1 MNLSKLKE
9 LKTKTNKTID
19 DLVIAL
25 NTQEELAELMATCEE
40 QIAKLMAKKNE
51 YQQEMVAVCGHFNDL
66 VACLDNQG
74 KSIKT
79 EFGLD
84 DDECDRDDDDDDF
97 DDDDDWDDDE
107 EEVDDDEE
115 EEVDDD
121 EEEEVDDDEVEP
133 DGTL

>member
-19 DLVIAL
+19 DLVVAL

-40 QIAKLMAKKNE
+40 QIAKLTAKKNE
-51 YQQEMVAVCGHFNDL
+51 YQEEMISVCGHFNDL
-66 VACLDNQG
+66 VACLDSQG

-84 DDECDRDDDDDDF
+84 DECDGDDDDDNDWGF
-97 DDDDDWDDDE
+97 DDDDDWDDE

-115 EEVDDD
+115 VEDDN
-121 EEEEVDDDEVEP
+121 EP

>member
-19 DLVIAL
+19 DLVVAL

-51 YQQEMVAVCGHFNDL
+51 YQEEMIAVCGHFNDL

-84 DDECDRDDDDDDF
+84 DDDEECDGDDDDDDF
-97 DDDDDWDDDE
+97 DDDDDWDEDDEEDDE
-107 EEVDDDEE
+107 EEIDDDEE
-115 EEVDDD
+115 IDN
-121 EEEEVDDDEVEP
+121 EP

>member
-1 MNLSKLKE
+1 MNLSTLKE

-40 QIAKLMAKKNE
+40 QIAKLMAKKEE

-66 VACLDNQG
+66 VACLDSQG

-79 EFGLD
+79 EFGLCD
-84 DDECDRDDDDDDF
+84 DDDDDCDGDDDDF
-97 DDDDDWDDDE
+97 DDDDEEDWDDEVDDE
-107 EEVDDDEE
+107 EEI
-115 EEVDDD
+115 
-121 EEEEVDDDEVEP
+121 DDDEVEP

>member
-84 DDECDRDDDDDDF
+84 DDEECDGDDDDDF
-97 DDDDDWDDDE
+97 DDDDDWDDD
-107 EEVDDDEE
+107 DEE

-121 EEEEVDDDEVEP
+121 EDNNEP

>member
-9 LKTKTNKTID
+9 LKTKTNQTID

-40 QIAKLMAKKNE
+40 QIAKLMAKKEE

-66 VACLDNQG
+66 VACLDSQG

-79 EFGLD
+79 EFGLCD
-84 DDECDRDDDDDDF
+84 DDEECDGDEDDEDF
-97 DDDDDWDDDE
+97 DDDDDWDDEDE
-107 EEVDDDEE
+107 EVEDEE
-115 EEVDDD
+115 VEDDN
-121 EEEEVDDDEVEP
+121 EP

>member
-19 DLVIAL
+19 DLVVAL

-84 DDECDRDDDDDDF
+84 DDDEECDGDDDDDF
-97 DDDDDWDDDE
+97 DDDDDWDDDDE
-107 EEVDDDEE
+107 IDDDEE

-121 EEEEVDDDEVEP
+121 EDNNES

>member
-19 DLVIAL
+19 DLVVAL

-84 DDECDRDDDDDDF
+84 DDECDGDDDNDFDDDDDF
-97 DDDDDWDDDE
+97 DDDEEDWDD
-107 EEVDDDEE
+107 EVDDDED
-115 EEVDDD
+115 EEVED
-121 EEEEVDDDEVEP
+121 ENEP

>member
-19 DLVIAL
+19 DLVVAL

-51 YQQEMVAVCGHFNDL
+51 YQEEMIAVCGHFNDL
-66 VACLDNQG
+66 VACLDSQG

-84 DDECDRDDDDDDF
+84 DDDECDGDDDDDDF
-97 DDDDDWDDDE
+97 DDDEEDWDDDDDE

-115 EEVDDD
+115 EVDDD
-121 EEEEVDDDEVEP
+121 EEVDNEP

>member
-19 DLVIAL
+19 DLVVAL

-51 YQQEMVAVCGHFNDL
+51 YQEEMIAVCGHFNDL

-84 DDECDRDDDDDDF
+84 DDDECDGDDDDDF
-97 DDDDDWDDDE
+97 DDDDDWDDDDDEDDE
-107 EEVDDDEE
+107 EEVDN
-115 EEVDDD
+115 
-121 EEEEVDDDEVEP
+121 EP

>member
-19 DLVIAL
+19 DLVVAL

-51 YQQEMVAVCGHFNDL
+51 YQEEMIAVCGHFNDL
-66 VACLDNQG
+66 VACLDSQG

-84 DDECDRDDDDDDF
+84 DDEECDGDDDDDDF
-97 DDDDDWDDDE
+97 DDDDNWDDDDE
-107 EEVDDDEE
+107 IDD
-115 EEVDDD
+115 
-121 EEEEVDDDEVEP
+121 DDDEVEDENEP

>member
-19 DLVIAL
+19 DLVVAL

-51 YQQEMVAVCGHFNDL
+51 YQEEMIAVCGHFNDL
-66 VACLDNQG
+66 VACLDSQG

-84 DDECDRDDDDDDF
+84 DDDEECDGDDDDDF
-97 DDDDDWDDDE
+97 DDDDEDWDDEDDE

-115 EEVDDD
+115 IDN
-121 EEEEVDDDEVEP
+121 EP

>member
-1 MNLSKLKE
+1 MNLSTLKE

-40 QIAKLMAKKNE
+40 QIAKLMAKKE
-51 YQQEMVAVCGHFNDL
+51 EHQQEMVAVCGHFNDL
-66 VACLDNQG
+66 VACLDSQG

-79 EFGLD
+79 EFGLCDD
-84 DDECDRDDDDDDF
+84 DDECDGDDDEE
-97 DDDDDWDDDE
+97 DWDDDE
-107 EEVDDDEE
+107 EDWDDDDDDEE
-115 EEVDDD
+115 EEVEDDN
-121 EEEEVDDDEVEP
+121 EP

>member
-1 MNLSKLKE
+1 MNLSTLKE

-40 QIAKLMAKKNE
+40 QIAKLMEKKEE
-51 YQQEMVAVCGHFNDL
+51 YQQEMIAVCGHFNDL
-66 VACLDNQG
+66 VACLDSQG

-79 EFGLD
+79 EFGLCDD
-84 DDECDRDDDDDDF
+84 DDECDGDDDDDDF
-97 DDDDDWDDDE
+97 DDDDDWDDE
-107 EEVDDDEE
+107 EEEIDDDDEE
-115 EEVDDD
+115 D
-121 EEEEVDDDEVEP
+121 EDNNEP

>member
-19 DLVIAL
+19 DLVVAL

-66 VACLDNQG
+66 VACLDSQG

-84 DDECDRDDDDDDF
+84 DDDEECDGDDDDDF

-107 EEVDDDEE
+107 EDWDDE
-115 EEVDDD
+115 
-121 EEEEVDDDEVEP
+121 DDEVEDENEP

>member
-9 LKTKTNKTID
+9 LKTKTNQTID

-51 YQQEMVAVCGHFNDL
+51 YQEEMATVCGHFNDL
-66 VACLDNQG
+66 VACLDSQG

-84 DDECDRDDDDDDF
+84 DDDEECDGD

-107 EEVDDDEE
+107 EDWDDE

-121 EEEEVDDDEVEP
+121 DS

>member
-19 DLVIAL
+19 DLVVAL

-51 YQQEMVAVCGHFNDL
+51 YQEEMIAVCGHFNDL
-66 VACLDNQG
+66 VACLDSQG
-74 KSIKT
+74 KAIKT

-84 DDECDRDDDDDDF
+84 DECDGDDDDDF
-97 DDDDDWDDDE
+97 DDDDDWDDDDEIDDDDE

-115 EEVDDD
+115 VDN
-121 EEEEVDDDEVEP
+121 EP

>member
-19 DLVIAL
+19 DLVVAL

-40 QIAKLMAKKNE
+40 QIAKLMAKKEE

-66 VACLDNQG
+66 VACLDSQG

-79 EFGLD
+79 EFGLCDDD
-84 DDECDRDDDDDDF
+84 DDECDGDDDDDDF
-97 DDDDDWDDDE
+97 DDDDDWDDDDE

-115 EEVDDD
+115 IDN
-121 EEEEVDDDEVEP
+121 EP

>member
-1 MNLSKLKE
+1 MNLSTLKE

-19 DLVIAL
+19 DLVVAL

-66 VACLDNQG
+66 VACLDSQG

-84 DDECDRDDDDDDF
+84 DDEECDGDDDDDDF
-97 DDDDDWDDDE
+97 DDDDDWDDDD
-107 EEVDDDEE
+107 DDDEE

-121 EEEEVDDDEVEP
+121 EKVDDNEP

>member
-1 MNLSKLKE
+1 MNLSTLKE

-40 QIAKLMAKKNE
+40 QIAKLMAKKEE

-66 VACLDNQG
+66 VACLDSQG

-79 EFGLD
+79 EFGL
-84 DDECDRDDDDDDF
+84 CDDDDDDCDGD

-107 EEVDDDEE
+107 EDWDDEVDDDDEE
-115 EEVDDD
+115 EI
-121 EEEEVDDDEVEP
+121 DDDEVEP

>member
-9 LKTKTNKTID
+9 LKTKTNQTID

-51 YQQEMVAVCGHFNDL
+51 YQEEMIAVCGHFNDL
-66 VACLDNQG
+66 VACLDSQG

-84 DDECDRDDDDDDF
+84 DECDGDDDDDF
-97 DDDDDWDDDE
+97 DDDDDWDDDDEIDDDDE

-115 EEVDDD
+115 VDN
-121 EEEEVDDDEVEP
+121 EP

>member
-19 DLVIAL
+19 DLVVAL

-51 YQQEMVAVCGHFNDL
+51 YQQEMVAVCEHFNDL

-84 DDECDRDDDDDDF
+84 DDDECDGNDDDDF
-97 DDDDDWDDDE
+97 DDDDDWVDDDE
-107 EEVDDDEE
+107 DEEVDDDEE
-115 EEVDDD
+115 IDN
-121 EEEEVDDDEVEP
+121 EP

>member
-19 DLVIAL
+19 DLVVAL

-66 VACLDNQG
+66 VACLDSQG

-84 DDECDRDDDDDDF
+84 DDEECDGDDDDDDF
-97 DDDDDWDDDE
+97 DDDDDWDDDDEIDDDDE

-115 EEVDDD
+115 IDN
-121 EEEEVDDDEVEP
+121 EP

>member
-19 DLVIAL
+19 DLVVAL

-51 YQQEMVAVCGHFNDL
+51 YQEEMIAVCGHFNDL

-84 DDECDRDDDDDDF
+84 DDDDECDGDDDDDF
-97 DDDDDWDDDE
+97 DDDDDWDDDDD
-107 EEVDDDEE
+107 EVDDDED
-115 EEVDDD
+115 EEVED
-121 EEEEVDDDEVEP
+121 ENEAG
-133 DGTL
+133 GTLELTIDN

>member
-19 DLVIAL
+19 DLVVAL

-51 YQQEMVAVCGHFNDL
+51 YQEEMIAVCGHFNDL
-66 VACLDNQG
+66 VACLDSQG

-84 DDECDRDDDDDDF
+84 DADEECDGDDDDDF
-97 DDDDDWDDDE
+97 DDDDEDWDDEDDEEDDDDE
-107 EEVDDDEE
+107 E
-115 EEVDDD
+115 
-121 EEEEVDDDEVEP
+121 DEVEEDEVEDENEP

>member
-1 MNLSKLKE
+1 MNLSTLKE

-40 QIAKLMAKKNE
+40 QIAKLMAKKEE

-66 VACLDNQG
+66 VACLDSQG

-79 EFGLD
+79 EFGLCD
-84 DDECDRDDDDDDF
+84 DDECDGDDDEF

-107 EEVDDDEE
+107 EDWDD
-115 EEVDDD
+115 
-121 EEEEVDDDEVEP
+121 EEEVDDDEVEP

>member
-19 DLVIAL
+19 DLVVAL

-51 YQQEMVAVCGHFNDL
+51 YQEEMIAVCGHFNDL

-84 DDECDRDDDDDDF
+84 DDEECDGDDDDDDF
-97 DDDDDWDDDE
+97 DDDDNWDDDDE
-107 EEVDDDEE
+107 IDD
-115 EEVDDD
+115 
-121 EEEEVDDDEVEP
+121 DDDEVEDENEP

>member
-19 DLVIAL
+19 DLVVAL

-51 YQQEMVAVCGHFNDL
+51 YQEEMIAVCGHFNDL

-84 DDECDRDDDDDDF
+84 DDDEECDGDDDDDF
-97 DDDDDWDDDE
+97 DDDEDWDDDDD
-107 EEVDDDEE
+107 EVDDDED
-115 EEVDDD
+115 EEVED
-121 EEEEVDDDEVEP
+121 ENEP
-133 DGTL
+133 AGTL

>member
-19 DLVIAL
+19 DLVVAL

-51 YQQEMVAVCGHFNDL
+51 YQEEMAAVCGHFNDL
-66 VACLDNQG
+66 VACLDSQG

-84 DDECDRDDDDDDF
+84 DDDEECDGDDDDDDW
-97 DDDDDWDDDE
+97 DDDDEIDDDDE

-115 EEVDDD
+115 VDN
-121 EEEEVDDDEVEP
+121 EP

>member
-9 LKTKTNKTID
+9 LKTKTNQTID
-19 DLVIAL
+19 DLVVAL

-51 YQQEMVAVCGHFNDL
+51 YQEEMVAVCGHFNDL
-66 VACLDNQG
+66 VACLDSQG

-84 DDECDRDDDDDDF
+84 DDDEGCDGDDDDDL
-97 DDDDDWDDDE
+97 DDDDDWDEDDEEDDE

-115 EEVDDD
+115 IDN
-121 EEEEVDDDEVEP
+121 EP

>member
-19 DLVIAL
+19 DLVVAL

-51 YQQEMVAVCGHFNDL
+51 YQEEMIAVCGHFNDL
-66 VACLDNQG
+66 VACLDSQG

-84 DDECDRDDDDDDF
+84 DDDEECDGDDDDDDF
-97 DDDDDWDDDE
+97 DDDDDWDEDDEEDDE

-115 EEVDDD
+115 IDN
-121 EEEEVDDDEVEP
+121 EP

>member
-19 DLVIAL
+19 DLVVAL

-51 YQQEMVAVCGHFNDL
+51 YQEEMISVCGHFNDL
-66 VACLDNQG
+66 VACLDSQG

-84 DDECDRDDDDDDF
+84 DECDGDDDDDNDWGFDDDDDWDF
-97 DDDDDWDDDE
+97 DDDDDWDDE

-115 EEVDDD
+115 VEDDN
-121 EEEEVDDDEVEP
+121 EP

>member
-1 MNLSKLKE
+1 MNISKLKE
-9 LKTKTNKTID
+9 LKTKTNQTID
-19 DLVIAL
+19 DLVVAL

-51 YQQEMVAVCGHFNDL
+51 YQEEMIAVCGHFNDL
-66 VACLDNQG
+66 VACLDSQG

-84 DDECDRDDDDDDF
+84 DDDEECDGDDDDDF
-97 DDDDDWDDDE
+97 DDDEEDWDDEIDDDDE

-115 EEVDDD
+115 VDN
-121 EEEEVDDDEVEP
+121 EP

>member
-19 DLVIAL
+19 DLVVAL

-51 YQQEMVAVCGHFNDL
+51 YQEEMIAVCGHFNDL

-84 DDECDRDDDDDDF
+84 DDDEECDG
-97 DDDDDWDDDE
+97 DDDDDWDDDDD
-107 EEVDDDEE
+107 EVDDDED
-115 EEVDDD
+115 EEVED
-121 EEEEVDDDEVEP
+121 ENEP

>member
-19 DLVIAL
+19 DLVVAL

-51 YQQEMVAVCGHFNDL
+51 YQEEMIAVCGHFNDL
-66 VACLDNQG
+66 VACLDSQG

-84 DDECDRDDDDDDF
+84 DDEECDGDDDDDF
-97 DDDDDWDDDE
+97 DDDDDWDDDDEIDDDDE

-115 EEVDDD
+115 VDN
-121 EEEEVDDDEVEP
+121 EP

>member
-84 DDECDRDDDDDDF
+84 DDEECDGDDDDDF
-97 DDDDDWDDDE
+97 DDDEIDDDE
-107 EEVDDDEE
+107 IDDDEEE

-121 EEEEVDDDEVEP
+121 EDNNEP

>member
-1 MNLSKLKE
+1 MNLSTLKE

-51 YQQEMVAVCGHFNDL
+51 YQEEMIAVCGHFNDL
-66 VACLDNQG
+66 VACLDSQG

-84 DDECDRDDDDDDF
+84 DDEECDGDDDDF
-97 DDDDDWDDDE
+97 DDDDDWDDDDE
-107 EEVDDDEE
+107 IDDDDEE
-115 EEVDDD
+115 EVDED
-121 EEEEVDDDEVEP
+121 EEVDNES

>member
-19 DLVIAL
+19 DLVVAL

-51 YQQEMVAVCGHFNDL
+51 YQEEMIAVCGHFNDL
-66 VACLDNQG
+66 VACLDSQG

-84 DDECDRDDDDDDF
+84 DDEECDGDDDDDF
-97 DDDDDWDDDE
+97 DDDDDWDDEEEDWDDDE
-107 EEVDDDEE
+107 EEVDNDEA
-115 EEVDDD
+115 
-121 EEEEVDDDEVEP
+121 EP

>member
-19 DLVIAL
+19 DLVVAL

-66 VACLDNQG
+66 VACLDSQG

-84 DDECDRDDDDDDF
+84 DDDEECDGDDDDF

-107 EEVDDDEE
+107 EDWDDE
-115 EEVDDD
+115 
-121 EEEEVDDDEVEP
+121 DDEVEDENEP

>member
-19 DLVIAL
+19 DLVVAL

-51 YQQEMVAVCGHFNDL
+51 YQEEMIAVCGHFNDL
-66 VACLDNQG
+66 VACLDKQG

-84 DDECDRDDDDDDF
+84 AECDGDEDDDF
-97 DDDDDWDDDE
+97 DDDDDWDDDDE

-115 EEVDDD
+115 
-121 EEEEVDDDEVEP
+121 DEVEP

>member
-19 DLVIAL
+19 DLVVAL

-51 YQQEMVAVCGHFNDL
+51 YQEEMIAVCGHFNDL

-84 DDECDRDDDDDDF
+84 DDDEECDGDDDDDF
-97 DDDDDWDDDE
+97 DDDEDWDDDDD
-107 EEVDDDEE
+107 EVDDDED
-115 EEVDDD
+115 EEVED
-121 EEEEVDDDEVEP
+121 ENEP